1 VTRWLSVLLARL
13 GTRTVTVV
21 VAVLFLVSLV
31 TPDPLPV
38 IDELLLGA
46 ATVLVSRWR
55 QRSLDAR

>member
-1 VTRWLSVLLARL
+1 
-13 GTRTVTVV
+13 
-21 VAVLFLVSLV
+21 VLFLVSLV

-46 ATVLVSRWR
+46 ATVLVSRRR